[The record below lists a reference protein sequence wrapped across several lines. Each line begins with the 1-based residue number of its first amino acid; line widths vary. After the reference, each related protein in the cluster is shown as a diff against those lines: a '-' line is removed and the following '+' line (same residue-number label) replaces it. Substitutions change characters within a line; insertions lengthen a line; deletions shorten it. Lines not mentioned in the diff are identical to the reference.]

1 MSYRKLGACD
11 LPSWTQPGIDL
22 SMTKMGMIAHTYCPG
37 ARVWCPS
44 LSHTDSS
51 IAGIIES
58 DGCDSTASIS
68 LNLKSRDHSVWQKR
82 LQMCLLHFALAFKLK
97 ESLPINY

>member
-37 ARVWCPS
+37 VVPF
-44 LSHTDSS
+44 
-51 IAGIIES
+51 
-58 DGCDSTASIS
+58 
-68 LNLKSRDHSVWQKR
+68 SVT
-82 LQMCLLHFALAFKLK
+82 H
-97 ESLPINY
+97 